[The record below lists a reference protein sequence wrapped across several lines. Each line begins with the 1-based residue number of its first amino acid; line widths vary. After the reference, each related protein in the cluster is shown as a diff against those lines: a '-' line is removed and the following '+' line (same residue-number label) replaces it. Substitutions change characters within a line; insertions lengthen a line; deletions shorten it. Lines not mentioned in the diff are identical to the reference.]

1 MLMLLEIEYLFW
13 YPINPGTVRAS
24 LIITAI
30 NISSQPAH
38 ASNVVNETV
47 ANGAETVLE
56 ASALSAPIF
65 ESTKN

>member
-1 MLMLLEIEYLFW
+1 MHFSSGHYQS
-13 YPINPGTVRAS
+13 VRPKLPATEGQIGAS
-24 LIITAI
+24 L
-30 NISSQPAH
+30 SRQPAH